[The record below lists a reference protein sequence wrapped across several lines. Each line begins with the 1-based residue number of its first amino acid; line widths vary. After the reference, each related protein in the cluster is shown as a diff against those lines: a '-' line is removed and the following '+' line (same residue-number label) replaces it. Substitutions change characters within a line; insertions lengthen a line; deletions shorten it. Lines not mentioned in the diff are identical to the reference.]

1 MNTDT
6 KPRKDQ
12 KFFFDQNNFDD
23 DHEEELEELE
33 PPPPMFSEA
42 ELEAAKKKAY
52 QEGHNAA
59 TLAEKDSRAQHLNA
73 VMDQVLDQMSTLFDQ
88 ENAREKRYEEEAVT
102 LTRSIFETVFPFYS
116 QREGYSELLH
126 ALKMITDKHSKQ
138 DAVVVR
144 VNPDLVE
151 GITTYLKKIETKNP
165 DIRFE
170 VSGDAHITD
179 TSCRLSWKSGGAA
192 HDPKSLA
199 QEILAIL
206 DDGLAGKPANSH
218 DDEGVQP
225 PAPPVED
232 ESADDASEG
241 EHNPVSKEQTDE

>member
-6 KPRKDQ
+6 KSRHEE

-23 DHEEELEELE
+23 DHEEEIEELE

-52 QEGHNAA
+52 QDGHNDA

-73 VMDQVLDQMSTLFDQ
+73 VMDQVLAQMGSLFEQ
-88 ENAREKRYEEEAVT
+88 EDARESRFEAEAVN
-102 LTRSIFETVFPFYS
+102 LTRSIFETVFPYYS
-116 QREGYSELLH
+116 EKEGYNELLH
-126 ALKMITDKHSKQ
+126 ALKTITDKHNKQ

-144 VNPDLVE
+144 VNPDLVD

-192 HDPKSLA
+192 HDPKVLA

-206 DDGLAGKPANSH
+206 DDGLAGSPTNSH
-218 DDEGVQP
+218 DNEGTQLSE
-225 PAPPVED
+225 APEVED
-232 ESADDASEG
+232 KPENTSAD
-241 EHNPVSKEQTDE
+241 EHNPDLKEHSDE

>member
-6 KPRKDQ
+6 KPRRDQ

-23 DHEEELEELE
+23 DHEEEIEELE

-42 ELEAAKKKAY
+42 ELDAAKRRAH
-52 QEGHNAA
+52 QDGHKEA

-73 VMDQVLDQMSTLFDQ
+73 VMDQVLANMSTLFDQ
-88 ENAREKRYEEEAVT
+88 EQAREKRFEEETVN
-102 LTRSIFETVFPFYS
+102 LTKAIFETVFPYYA
-116 QREGYSELLH
+116 QREGYNELLH
-126 ALKMITDKHSKQ
+126 ALRTIAEKHSKQ

-144 VNPDLVE
+144 VNADLVD

-170 VSGDAHITD
+170 VTGDARITD
-179 TSCRLSWKSGGAA
+179 TSCHLSWKSGGAS
-192 HDPKSLA
+192 HDPKALA

-206 DDGLAGKPANSH
+206 DDGLAGLPANSH
-218 DDEGVQP
+218 DNKEIQSSETLEQEP
-225 PAPPVED
+225 PAPDAEPD
-232 ESADDASEG
+232 EPHPD
-241 EHNPVSKEQTDE
+241 PKEQTDE

>member
-23 DHEEELEELE
+23 DHEEELEDLE

-52 QEGHNAA
+52 QEGHNDA
-59 TLAEKDSRAQHLNA
+59 TLHEKNSRAQHLNA
-73 VMDQVLDQMSTLFDQ
+73 VMDQVLANMGTLFDQ
-88 ENAREKRYEEEAVT
+88 ENAREKRYEDEAVS
-102 LTRSIFETVFPFYS
+102 LTRSIFETVFPYYS
-116 QREGYSELLH
+116 QREGYNELLH
-126 ALKMITDKHSKQ
+126 ALKTITDKHSKQ
-138 DAVVVR
+138 DGVVVH

-170 VSGDAHITD
+170 VAGDAHITD
-179 TSCRLSWKSGGAA
+179 TRCRLSWKSGGAA
-192 HDPKSLA
+192 HDPKALA

-206 DDGLAGKPANSH
+206 DDGLAGKPTNSH
-218 DDEGVQP
+218 DNEGTQP
-225 PAPPVED
+225 PTADVDDQAPEED
-232 ESADDASEG
+232 NQG
-241 EHNPVSKEQTDE
+241 EHNPDSKEHFDE